1 MYPQTVLGGEG
12 ASTPGFELAAVSGP
26 GLVVWPIMA
35 PNGASAVDAS
45 RELHRLAYEWAQAAL
60 RPDRYE
66 RACRVVLS

>member
-1 MYPQTVLGGEG
+1 MYPQTDLGGEG
-12 ASTPGFELAAVSGP
+12 ASTPAYELAATSGP

-35 PNGASAVDAS
+35 TSGVHAADAS
-45 RELHRLAYEWAQAAL
+45 RELYRLAYEWAQAVL